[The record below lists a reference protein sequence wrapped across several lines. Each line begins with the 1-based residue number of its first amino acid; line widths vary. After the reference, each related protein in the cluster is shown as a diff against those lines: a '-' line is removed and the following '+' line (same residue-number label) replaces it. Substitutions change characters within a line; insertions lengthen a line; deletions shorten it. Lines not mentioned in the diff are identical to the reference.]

1 MGSFQQRYVSGELT
15 HFAGRHSQTLEEQY
29 QVFLQIVRSGQLRRD
44 PKYAPG
50 ESQISGITHF
60 GAQARFSQ
68 RRTFDFPGVCFCDIP
83 LADLEIHV
91 HKYSCFG
98 IAFTR
103 DFLVQ
108 KGASPVFYIASDSRI
123 DPAVCKALGIE
134 KQPCRRSDLFDLLV
148 SEFNGLQNRLAFRAG
163 AVPQEGCTGAVKDLK
178 EAATQMAQLQG
189 YLTEYVFSY
198 CVPYESALNDADSEH
213 YYMEREWRIL
223 GDLVFDIA
231 DVERLIV
238 PRQFGRR
245 MREDMP
251 EFHGQLHFLD
261 PRSPSAPR

>member
-15 HFAGRHSQTLEEQY
+15 HFAGRHSQALEDQY
-29 QVFLQIVRSGQLRRD
+29 QILLQIVRSGQLRRD
-44 PKYAPG
+44 PNYAPG
-50 ESQISGITHF
+50 TSPVSGRTQFGPRAHF
-60 GAQARFSQ
+60 SR

-98 IAFTR
+98 IAFPR

-108 KGASPVFYIASDSRI
+108 RGASPVFYIANDSRI
-123 DPAVCKALGIE
+123 EPAACEALGVE

-148 SEFNGLQNRLAFRAG
+148 SEFIGIQSRLALSARS
-163 AVPQEGCTGAVKDLK
+163 VPPESCSGSVKDLK
-178 EAATQMAQLQG
+178 EAATQMAELQT

-198 CVPYESALNDADSEH
+198 CVPFEAALDDAHHDH

-238 PRQFGRR
+238 PRQFGKRLR
-245 MREDMP
+245 GDVP
-251 EFHGQLHFLD
+251 KFNGQLHFLD
-261 PRSPSAPR
+261 PRSPSAPP